1 MSFATPPTEY
11 VLANARTG
19 SRLAVRLRV
28 ARAGWRGLF
37 RLLGRRWLDQGEG
50 RRYLSEAA
58 PRRPDRLPVD
68 VLFVD
73 RDGVVLYALSAL
85 PSHQAMRSA
94 GVHSVVEL
102 PAGTITASGTAPGD
116 RLEMLRAIAEAL
128 ASEPATPAEFEEG
141 ATRGPE

>member
-1 MSFATPPTEY
+1 MTTSATPTNEY

-19 SRLAVRLRV
+19 GRLAVRLQV

-37 RLLGRRWLDQGEG
+37 RILGRRWLDRGEG

-73 RDGVVLYALSAL
+73 RDGIVLYALAAL
-85 PSHQAMRSA
+85 PSFQAMRSE

-102 PAGTITASGTAPGD
+102 PAGTIAASGTAPGD
-116 RLEMLRAIAEAL
+116 RLEMLRTMAEAL
-128 ASEPATPAEFEEG
+128 AAEPGAVDSETGG
-141 ATRGPE
+141 A